1 MQGALLVL
9 PPGFAFEA
17 LAGLP
22 PEYGLH
28 TAIAHCAIAALFGS
42 IWYVVSGQTNSNS
55 LALFAMLSP
64 LELVG
69 LMQSLI
75 GALRF
80 GSIANFISPAA
91 LRGFMTGASALI
103 SRMR

>member
-1 MQGALLVL
+1 
-9 PPGFAFEA
+9 
-17 LAGLP
+17 
-22 PEYGLH
+22 
-28 TAIAHCAIAALFGS
+28 
-42 IWYVVSGQTNSNS
+42 
-55 LALFAMLSP
+55 MLSP

-69 LMQSLI
+69 LMQWLI

-80 GSIANFISPAA
+80 GSIANFIAPAA